1 MSPGRF
7 LIIRP
12 SDEAKIPKIAK
23 LNQIEN
29 DKNIYSNYDI
39 ETCMIDK
46 ATTYDT
52 ELDDTHFK
60 DYFAKNII
68 ILVRNTV
75 ATFQGSF
82 NSNMWSHWLR
92 QSPLQNLH

>member
-1 MSPGRF
+1 MTKTKLKRRATYFIRKEELKPVRPNWAIFKALSDHF
-7 LIIRP
+7 LQ
-12 SDEAKIPKIAK
+12 KQPKYQ
-23 LNQIEN
+23 LP
-29 DKNIYSNYDI
+29 
-39 ETCMIDK
+39 
-46 ATTYDT
+46 
-52 ELDDTHFK
+52 FK

-92 QSPLQNLH
+92 QKFVGETKIV